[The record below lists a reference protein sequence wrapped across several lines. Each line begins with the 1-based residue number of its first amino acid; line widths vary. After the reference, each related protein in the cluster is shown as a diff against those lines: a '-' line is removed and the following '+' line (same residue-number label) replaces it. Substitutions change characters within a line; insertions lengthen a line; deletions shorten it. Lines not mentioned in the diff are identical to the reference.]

1 MPEHASGFDELFAA
15 VPVMAILR
23 GMGPARTLELSRLAW
38 SLGVTCVEVP
48 VQSAADLETL
58 GALVEAAAEEG
69 RTVGAGTIL
78 DVEGVADAADAGAR
92 FTVSPGWDAD
102 VARASLDAGL
112 PHLPGVGSGTDV
124 HQARRFGLRWV
135 KAFPA
140 AQLGAEWITAMKAP
154 FPDVSFVA
162 TGGITIDNASTFL
175 QAGASAVAIGSAL
188 SDTERAADLFQ
199 STARF
204 AVR

>member
-1 MPEHASGFDELFAA
+1 VPEQNPGFDELFAA
-15 VPVMAILR
+15 APVMAILR
-23 GMGPARTLELSRLAW
+23 GMGAERTLELSRLAW

-48 VQSAADLETL
+48 VQSADDLDTL
-58 GALVEAAAEEG
+58 ARLAVVAEAEG

-78 DVEGVADAADAGAR
+78 DPAGVTAAAEAGAR
-92 FTVSPGWDAD
+92 FTVSPGWDVD

-124 HQARRFGLRWV
+124 QQARRFGLRWV

-140 AQLGAEWITAMKAP
+140 AQLGADWITAMKAP

-162 TGGITIDNASTFL
+162 TGGITIDNAAAFL
-175 QAGASAVAIGSAL
+175 EAGASAVAIGSAL
-188 SDTERAADLFQ
+188 ADTERAADLLR
-199 STARF
+199 STARSS
-204 AVR
+204 AS